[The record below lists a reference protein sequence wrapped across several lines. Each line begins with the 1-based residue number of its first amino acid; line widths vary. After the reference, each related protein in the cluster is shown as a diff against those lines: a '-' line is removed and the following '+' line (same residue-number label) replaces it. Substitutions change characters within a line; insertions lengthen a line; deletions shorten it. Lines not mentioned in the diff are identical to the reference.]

1 MHRLRPVLISL
12 TLIATACGSGPARD
26 SSSTASET
34 LTVFA
39 ASSLREAFTAIG
51 DAFTAANPNVTITF
65 NFAASS
71 ELVTQVDNGAPAD
84 IVATA
89 DTSTMS
95 RLTTSDSIRTDPAV
109 FTTNRA
115 MIVVGAGNPNNITE
129 VSDLADPDLVV
140 VACAPDVPCGTYART
155 VLDNAGVAV
164 TFKSLEENVTS
175 VVSKVMLGEAD
186 AGIVYATDVLGAGTD
201 VDGVEIPA
209 ALNVEAEYPVAI
221 TADTDDSAVA
231 RAFIDFLL
239 SAEGRSILESFGF
252 VSP

>member
-1 MHRLRPVLISL
+1 M
-12 TLIATACGSGPARD
+12 ATIPACGSGPAPD
-26 SSSTASET
+26 SSSAASET

-39 ASSLREAFTAIG
+39 ASSLRDAFTAIG
-51 DAFTAANPNVTITF
+51 DAFTAANPNLTITF
-65 NFAASS
+65 NFAGSS
-71 ELVTQVDNGAPAD
+71 ELVTQISNGAPAD

-95 RLTTSDSIRTDPAV
+95 RLTTSDSIRTDPVV

-115 MIVVGAGNPNNITE
+115 MIIVGAGNPKNITE

-140 VACAPDVPCGTYART
+140 VACAPDVPCGTYARA

-164 TFKSLEENVTS
+164 TFRSLEENVKS

-186 AGIVYATDVLGAGTD
+186 AGIVYVTDVLGAGND
-201 VDGVEIPA
+201 VEGVEISA
-209 ALNVEAEYPVAI
+209 DINVLAEYPVAV
-221 TADTDDSAVA
+221 TADADDSAVA

>member
-1 MHRLRPVLISL
+1 MPRFGLALTPVVLF
-12 TLIATACGSGPARD
+12 AAACGSGPASD

-95 RLTTSDSIRTDPAV
+95 RLTTSDSIRTDPVV

-115 MIVVGAGNPNNITE
+115 MIIVGAGNPKNITA
-129 VSDLADPDLVV
+129 VADLSDPDVV
-140 VACAPDVPCGTYART
+140 VIGCAPDVPCGAYART
-155 VLDNAGVAV
+155 VLDNAGVSV
-164 TFKSLEENVTS
+164 TFKSLEENVKA
-175 VVSKVMLGEAD
+175 VVSKVTLGEAD
-186 AGIVYATDVLGAGTD
+186 AGIVYVTDVLGVGHRAEGI
-201 VDGVEIPA
+201 EIPA
-209 ALNVEAEYPVAI
+209 DVNIRAEYPVAV
-221 TADTDDSAVA
+221 TTRAVDPSTA

-239 SAEGRSILESFGF
+239 SDAGRSLLESFGF